1 MALFL
6 KVLTL
11 TPCFSKCKFLC
22 SETVLEFYARNVH
35 CTKSDSLCKSIHF
48 APFIS
53 TSHTHI
59 ILKSILLCKK
69 SICIT
74 EKYNILIEYQRKSHE
89 NCFYVY
95 NCVTPLTK
103 LGELGSELVCN
114 CISKSKTG
122 VQVNDNIKTCY
133 SHEGSTKKLQIFFNQ

>member
-11 TPCFSKCKFLC
+11 TPCFSKCKFLR
-22 SETVLEFYARNVH
+22 SETVLEFYARHVH

-48 APFIS
+48 APFIL

-69 SICIT
+69 LICIT
-74 EKYNILIEYQRKSHE
+74 ENTLSWLKIKESAKKKISWKLFWRVKLCTRLHRDLGLLSNKFEFVEKSLRTRLLL
-89 NCFYVY
+89 YAWY
-95 NCVTPLTK
+95 P
-103 LGELGSELVCN
+103 S
-114 CISKSKTG
+114 S
-122 VQVNDNIKTCY
+122 
-133 SHEGSTKKLQIFFNQ
+133 

>member
-1 MALFL
+1 MALLL

-48 APFIS
+48 TPFII

-69 SICIT
+69 LICIT
-74 EKYNILIEYQRKSHE
+74 EKYIILIENQRIGKKENLIKIVLTCKIVYSFAPWPKLTDRLSCICMLTSKHFIIYPIKKRQKKKS
-89 NCFYVY
+89 
-95 NCVTPLTK
+95 
-103 LGELGSELVCN
+103 
-114 CISKSKTG
+114 
-122 VQVNDNIKTCY
+122 
-133 SHEGSTKKLQIFFNQ
+133 

>member
-11 TPCFSKCKFLC
+11 TPCFSKCKFLR
-22 SETVLEFYARNVH
+22 SETVLEFYARHVH

-69 SICIT
+69 FICIT
-74 EKYNILIEYQRKSHE
+74 EKYITLIENQRIGKKE
-89 NCFYVY
+89 NLMKIVLTCKIVY
-95 NCVTPLTK
+95 SFAPWLK
-103 LGELGSELVCN
+103 LCWTATITVRCGSAEEGLV
-114 CISKSKTG
+114 
-122 VQVNDNIKTCY
+122 V
-133 SHEGSTKKLQIFFNQ
+133 